1 MKVKKRTLLLIA
13 CLVWAAAGFNVLRLG
28 ILAYPGHVTVWNLL
42 LSAVVFTVFQVFI
55 FVRLVKNTAA
65 ASLPTWTRSS
75 FSGTSLI

>member
-28 ILAYPGHVTVWNLL
+28 ILAYPGYLTALNLL
-42 LSAVVFTVFQVFI
+42 LSAVVFAVFQYFI
-55 FVRLVKNTAA
+55 FGRLEKNTAA
-65 ASLPTWTRSS
+65 ASLPTWMRSC